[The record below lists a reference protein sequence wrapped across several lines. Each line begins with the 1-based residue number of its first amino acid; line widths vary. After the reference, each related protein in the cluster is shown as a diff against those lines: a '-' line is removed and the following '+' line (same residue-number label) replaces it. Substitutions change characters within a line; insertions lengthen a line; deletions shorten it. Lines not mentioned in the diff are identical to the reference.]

1 MTVPVSPGRRGATV
15 GPWVPEYRVDWRD
28 GRLSVRPVDR
38 ELDGVLVAVPVIR
51 ALGPH
56 RQDVQLW
63 LELLDAAYDEDE
75 GWESLDAQLRW
86 NAEGERLEREIDAW
100 LRPDAVVAL
109 PRDPSVVHLRLMAEY
124 GSALWDDGDD
134 ADLSALPLTDELLRD
149 LDAWNTTWEMSA
161 RFEDQP
167 LPTAWEHE
175 AHRLRD
181 ELHRQLGPGYEVR
194 LHL

>member
-1 MTVPVSPGRRGATV
+1 V
-15 GPWVPEYRVDWRD
+15 GPQVPEYRVDWRD
-28 GRLSVRPVDR
+28 GGLSVRPVDGER
-38 ELDGVLVAVPVIR
+38 DGFLIEVPVPVSR

-63 LELLDAAYDEDE
+63 LELLDATFDEDE

-86 NAEGERLEREIDAW
+86 NAEGARLEREIDAW

-109 PRDPSVVHLRLMAEY
+109 PRDPAVVHLRLMAEY
-124 GSALWDDGDD
+124 GHALWDDGDD
-134 ADLSALPLTDELLRD
+134 ADLGDLPLTEDLVRD
-149 LDAWNTTWEMSA
+149 LDAWNTAWEMHA
-161 RFEDQP
+161 RFENQP
-167 LPTAWEHE
+167 LPTSWEHE

-181 ELHRQLGPGYEVR
+181 ELQRQLGPGYEIR